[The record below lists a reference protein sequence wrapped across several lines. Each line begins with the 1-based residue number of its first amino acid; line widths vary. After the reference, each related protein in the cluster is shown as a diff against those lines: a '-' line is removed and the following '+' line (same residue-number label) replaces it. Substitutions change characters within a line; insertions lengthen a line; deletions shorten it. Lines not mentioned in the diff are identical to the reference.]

1 MTTSSHDLALTLS
14 KKVGKK
20 FAMNSLL
27 NRCLL
32 IVVMLLMLGC
42 KEKRDINSHTQ
53 LWAYKLSDDLHLA
66 MVPLERSLE
75 PLDKDALR
83 AKFPEPKLPPHGQL
97 RERFVFYVPGATAP
111 ENPRLFY
118 SDNMNDSMGQPR
130 DLNIVVVRLIEPWTA
145 EVYSKLGEAQIEAQ
159 QDARIGWAD
168 NSRTERN
175 LTIFQKH
182 GMQCYVE
189 GNLIH
194 AYKPL
199 QWDYGYC
206 IAERAPGEFAHFDFD
221 DGLSGHIRAEYYSPK
236 YGGLSVIWETTNRNF
251 SRWREIDARLW
262 QIIDERN
269 LAKKP

>member
-53 LWAYKLSDDLHLA
+53 LWVYKLSDDLHLA

-75 PLDKDALR
+75 PLDKEALR
-83 AKFPEPKLPPHGQL
+83 AKFPDPKFPPNGEI

-111 ENPRLFY
+111 EDSSIFY
-118 SDNMNDSMGQPR
+118 NTDLTATMGKPL
-130 DLNIVVVRLIEPWTA
+130 DLNVVGVELIQPWTK
-145 EVYSKLGEAQIEAQ
+145 EMYQTWPNPKNDAQI
-159 QDARIGWAD
+159 GWDENQAD
-168 NSRTERN
+168 LKRKTFEMNEM
-175 LTIFQKH
+175 H
-182 GMQCYVE
+182 CYV
-189 GNLIH
+189 LHTVTH

-199 QWDYGYC
+199 SWQEGGC
-206 IAERAPGEFAHFDFD
+206 IAERAPSDWVHFQF
-221 DGLSGHIRAEYYSPK
+221 GNGPSGYIRTRYYSPQ
-236 YGGLSVIWETTNRNF
+236 YGGLTVSWDTTYRNF
-251 SRWREIDARLW
+251 NRWREIDARLW